1 MDKGMPVYVK
11 IDEYKEVLD
20 VLAVIKNKIEDA
32 KATLNTLASLKEE
45 EDAEIESWK
54 VGLNDVDKK
63 MNYVNQTLFEP
74 EDI

>member
-1 MDKGMPVYVK
+1 MDKAMPVYVK

-20 VLAVIKNKIEDA
+20 VLSVIKGKIEDA

-54 VGLNDVDKK
+54 VGLDDVDKK